1 MPILQV
7 RRCRHVEAGAPV
19 LRAARAAVDAPGEPE
34 WRVGCGACAEEDGER
49 AALEQVIRQ
58 DPSLVE
64 VVLRPSGTVLSRRA
78 PGERWR
84 TDEGPVPL
92 PHRASRHWPSFDPRY
107 PPRTGEPLDE
117 GDLTLLAAV
126 GRRGWHT
133 VLIAPDEG
141 EPGYGFTVGL
151 FRRFDHPEVALFG
164 VAPEALRT
172 ALDRV
177 GERIAGGERFDSGD
191 VVEGLL
197 ERRAVTLR
205 RIAPAALPRVP
216 RLRGL
221 VPRGRA
227 LPGAPVRLGRSGGAL
242 PLGRLVPARGPRPP
256 AGALR
261 GRAGLSAHS
270 CRARSWRTLR
280 LP

>member
-1 MPILQV
+1 MSILQV
-7 RRCRHVEAGAPV
+7 RRCRHVEAGAPI
-19 LRAARAAVDAPGEPE
+19 LRAARAAMDSGEPGEAE

-49 AALEQVIRQ
+49 ATLEQVVRE

-64 VVLRPSGTVLSRRA
+64 VVLRPGGTVLSRRA

-107 PPRTGEPLDE
+107 PPRPNEPLDE
-117 GDLTLLAAV
+117 ADLTLLAAV

-133 VLIAPDEG
+133 VLIPQDEG

-164 VAPEALRT
+164 VAPEELRR

-177 GERIAGGERFDSGD
+177 GERIAGGERFDSGN

-197 ERRAVTLR
+197 DRRTVTLR
-205 RIAPAALPRVP
+205 RIAPRHCREYLGYAAWYHGGVRFPALQCVWSDPEGRFPWDAWFPREA
-216 RLRGL
+216 RGL
-221 VPRGRA
+221 QPA
-227 LPGAPVRLGRSGGAL
+227 LYEDAPA
-242 PLGRLVPARGPRPP
+242 
-256 AGALR
+256 
-261 GRAGLSAHS
+261 
-270 CRARSWRTLR
+270 
-280 LP
+280 